1 MLDLKN
7 LDLVVSQVQDK
18 VGSANMTVLK
28 NLDLKVIQA
37 QDNMGPVNLSDPK

>member
-7 LDLVVSQVQDK
+7 LDLIVSQAQDK
-18 VGSANMTVLK
+18 VGSANMTLLK

-37 QDNMGPVNLSDPK
+37 QDNMSLVNLSDPK